1 MRDVDLSHIFPLER
15 YLRRLS
21 PTAATVLLVSF
32 VLGAWALGAFID
44 SI

>member
-1 MRDVDLSHIFPLER
+1 MRDVDCGFPLER

-32 VLGAWALGAFID
+32 VLGAWALGAAID
-44 SI
+44 GVPL